1 MSSVPFI
8 GISSHFL
15 TNDELTESRV
25 CFTQVMFI
33 SDIVRSQLI
42 FDIRNFEYSS
52 IVCFGWRGNPNN
64 NNNNTILN
72 YSAPKQMAKTYCL
85 VQIQNARW
93 FTVTVNKRYSTYG
106 E

>member
-1 MSSVPFI
+1 MNS
-8 GISSHFL
+8 
-15 TNDELTESRV
+15 
-25 CFTQVMFI
+25 
-33 SDIVRSQLI
+33 
-42 FDIRNFEYSS
+42 
-52 IVCFGWRGNPNN
+52 

-85 VQIQNARW
+85 VQIQNVCW

>member
-33 SDIVRSQLI
+33 SNMVRSQLI

-52 IVCFGWRGNPNN
+52 ILCFGWRG
-64 NNNNTILN
+64 IL
-72 YSAPKQMAKTYCL
+72 SMSSSIL
-85 VQIQNARW
+85 LH
-93 FTVTVNKRYSTYG
+93 FSTSDVL
-106 E
+106 

>member
-1 MSSVPFI
+1 MDMSTPL
-8 GISSHFL
+8 SSGQYSFL
-15 TNDELTESRV
+15 SKNDENSL
-25 CFTQVMFI
+25 
-33 SDIVRSQLI
+33 DNNNNNN
-42 FDIRNFEYSS
+42 D
-52 IVCFGWRGNPNN
+52 NN

-85 VQIQNARW
+85 VQIQNVCW